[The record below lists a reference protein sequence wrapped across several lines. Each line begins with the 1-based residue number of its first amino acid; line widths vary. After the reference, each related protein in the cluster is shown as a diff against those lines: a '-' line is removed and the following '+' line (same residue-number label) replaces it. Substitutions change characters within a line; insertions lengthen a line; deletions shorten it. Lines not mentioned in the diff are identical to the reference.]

1 MQELAVLASRVMT
14 KQREFTA
21 VADNV
26 ANVNTQG
33 FRKLQMEF
41 RETVS
46 RPRAHAT
53 ASYVEDRALRV
64 SQVQGGLET
73 TGNPLDMAINGEGF
87 FAIDVNGTT
96 QYTRHGQFV
105 VNAEGTL
112 TTPEGYDVL
121 DGAGQPIQVPVGAT
135 DVKLSEDG
143 TFSTADGGQFAQVG
157 VFTFSADDLPKL
169 ERAGNTAFVP
179 MLGAT
184 PLAMEAPRLKQG
196 ALESSN
202 VNAVQEMVTMQDVSR
217 AYENSIRMMK
227 SLEDLESRAIRS
239 LSGQ

>member
-33 FRKLQMEF
+33 FRKLEMEF
-41 RETVS
+41 RETIS

-53 ASYVEDRALRV
+53 ASYVEDRALHV
-64 SQVQGGLET
+64 SQAQGGMEK
-73 TGNPLDMAINGEGF
+73 TGNQLDMAISGEGF
-87 FAIDVNGTT
+87 FGIDVDGTR
-96 QYTRHGQFV
+96 QYTRRGQFL

-112 TTPEGYDVL
+112 VTPEGYGVL
-121 DGAGQPIQVPVGAT
+121 DGAGQPIQVPVGAA
-135 DVKLSEDG
+135 DIKLGEDG
-143 TFSTADGGQFAQVG
+143 TLSTAEGGQFAQVG
-157 VFTFSADDLPKL
+157 VFTFSKEDLPKL

-184 PLAMEAPRLKQG
+184 AVPMEGARLKQG
-196 ALESSN
+196 VLESSN
-202 VNAVQEMVTMQDVSR
+202 VNAVQEMVNMQNVSR
-217 AYENSIRMMK
+217 AYESSIRMMK
-227 SLEDLESRAIRS
+227 SLEDLESRAIRN
-239 LSGQ
+239 LTVQ

>member
-33 FRKLQMEF
+33 YRKLEMEF
-41 RETVS
+41 RETIS

-53 ASYVEDRALRV
+53 ASYVEDRALHV
-64 SQVQGGLET
+64 SQMQGGMET
-73 TGNPLDMAINGEGF
+73 TGNQLDMAINGEGF
-87 FAIDVNGTT
+87 FAVDVGGTR
-96 QYTRHGQFV
+96 QYTRRGQFL
-105 VNAEGTL
+105 VNPEGTL
-112 TTPEGYDVL
+112 VTPEGNGVL
-121 DGAGQPIQVPVGAT
+121 DSAGQPIQVPAGAAAL
-135 DVKLSEDG
+135 KMAEDG
-143 TFSTADGGQFAQVG
+143 TLSTSDGGQFAQIG
-157 VFTFSADDLPKL
+157 VFTFSDTDLPKL

-184 PLAMEAPRLKQG
+184 ALPMESPRLKQG

-202 VNAVQEMVTMQDVSR
+202 VNAVQEMVNMQNVSR
-217 AYENSIRMMK
+217 AYESSIRMMK
-227 SLEDLESRAIRS
+227 SLEDLESRAIRN
-239 LSGQ
+239 LTVQ

>member
-33 FRKLQMEF
+33 FRKLEMEF

-46 RPRAHAT
+46 RPRSFAT
-53 ASYVEDRALRV
+53 ASYVEDRALHV
-64 SQVQGGLET
+64 SQVQGGLEK
-73 TGNPLDMAINGEGF
+73 TGNQLDMAINGEGF
-87 FAIDVNGTT
+87 FGIDVDGTR
-96 QYTRHGQFV
+96 QYTRRGQFL

-112 TTPEGYDVL
+112 VTPEGYGVL
-121 DGAGQPIQVPVGAT
+121 DTAGQPIQVPIGAAEI
-135 DVKLSEDG
+135 KLGEDG
-143 TFSTADGGQFAQVG
+143 TLSTAEGGQFAQIG

-184 PLAMEAPRLKQG
+184 PVPLENARLKQG
-196 ALESSN
+196 VLESSN
-202 VNAVQEMVTMQDVSR
+202 VNAVQEMVNMQNVSR
-217 AYENSIRMMK
+217 AYESSIRMMK
-227 SLEDLESRAIRS
+227 SLEDLESRAIRN
-239 LSGQ
+239 LAPQ